1 MKSYILGVKVDD
13 VNMDQALSQIEKWI
27 WNPGKHYIV
36 TPNPEFIVA
45 AQKDLIFKKVLND
58 ADLSIPDGVGLKL
71 SGRVKNTFAGTDLM
85 ERLISLAAEKGF
97 VTGFLGGKEGV
108 AKKVVERLKRKYPN
122 LKISYV
128 SSGGVIDNDG
138 NPQEVLSSKYY
149 VSREEVDK
157 SKNSHNTK
165 YITPATDILFVAF
178 GHIKQEKWIAN
189 NLGKIPVKIAVGVGG
204 AFDYLS
210 GSIPRAPIWL
220 RSLGFEWLF
229 RLTVQPTR
237 IKRQL
242 ALLQYLWLLLV
253 RGNEP

>member
-1 MKSYILGVKVDD
+1 MKTDVLGVKVDD

-36 TPNPEFIVA
+36 TPNPEMVVA
-45 AQKDLIFKKVLND
+45 AQADPVFEQILNK

-85 ERLISLAAEKGF
+85 EKLIALAAEKGF
-97 VTGFLGGKEGV
+97 VVGFLGSKEGV
-108 AKKVVERLKRKYPN
+108 AKKAVECLLKKYPE
-122 LKISYV
+122 LKV
-128 SSGGVIDNDG
+128 AFAKSGG
-138 NPQEVLSSKYY
+138 
-149 VSREEVDK
+149 EVDK
-157 SKNSHNTK
+157 NGNMLSDYRLPTTAKSDL
-165 YITPATDILFVAF
+165 ATTTEEDGRLKSVDILFVAF
-178 GHIKQEKWIAN
+178 GHTKQEKWIAN
-189 NLGKIPVKIAVGVGG
+189 NLGKIPVKIAMGVGG
-204 AFDYLS
+204 ALDYLS

-229 RLTVQPTR
+229 RLIVQPTR

-253 RGNEP
+253 RGNEA